1 MHLLWNRGRFLSYI
15 GWIIEAEIFDES
27 VSKSRVSRF
36 WAALFLAEVT
46 HKRESTKSRCFE
58 YVDSE
63 ALLGAGAFQSDGD
76 GVAIVS
82 NCSSEEVKAIRPSR
96 IYCCFDQ
103 VRLSYET
110 CRTKP
115 DIRIYE
121 KVANLLG
128 VASSECIF
136 VGDGGSKAGFLVA
149 EAPLAIL
156 RAHV

>member
-1 MHLLWNRGRFLSYI
+1 M
-15 GWIIEAEIFDES
+15 
-27 VSKSRVSRF
+27 
-36 WAALFLAEVT
+36 AEVT

-76 GVAIVS
+76 GVAMVS

-110 CRTKP
+110 
-115 DIRIYE
+115 
-121 KVANLLG
+121 
-128 VASSECIF
+128 
-136 VGDGGSKAGFLVA
+136 
-149 EAPLAIL
+149 
-156 RAHV
+156 